1 MNLNPVV
8 LAAESNLRMK
18 TIMAVKSF
26 LELSWPLV
34 WNIKLIM
41 GHFGSSENYFNG
53 CYVSIKYPIV
63 IIKILP

>member
-1 MNLNPVV
+1 MNPNPVV

-34 WNIKLIM
+34 WNIKLII
-41 GHFGSSENYFNG
+41 GHFGPSENYFNG
-53 CYVSIKYPIV
+53 C
-63 IIKILP
+63 